1 MNVKYAIYA
10 GFAIIM
16 VFLTYHVYVAN
27 AERIELSHKFSS
39 IKSSVEDLKQDN
51 DRLEEDIDYFKDP
64 KNLEKE
70 ARARF
75 NYRAPNEKMIIV
87 VPPQSN

>member
-1 MNVKYAIYA
+1 MARQLIYIS
-10 GFAIIM
+10 FAVIM

-27 AERIELSHKFSS
+27 AERIELSRKFSS

-51 DRLEEDIDYFKDP
+51 EKLEGDLDYFKDP

-87 VPPQSN
+87 VPPKTN